1 MMNLTAAGRHSC
13 DVRLLPQPMEA
24 ATSTFALLEKARS
37 GDDEALSK
45 VFEQYRRR
53 LIVLVYFKLS
63 PQSREGVVAE
73 DVVQEVC
80 LRAFRDLDR
89 FTYRTP
95 GSFLRWLSAIADHVI
110 ADLARYRNRDC
121 RAGEEV
127 PFRSESNPLG
137 PDPADSR
144 TPSRLLREQEAV
156 DRLLAQLSRLPEDYR
171 QAILLARIEGLSTAE
186 AAERMGKSREQV
198 ALLVYR
204 AVKRLRELCVSG
216 IA

>member
-1 MMNLTAAGRHSC
+1 METAS
-13 DVRLLPQPMEA
+13 
-24 ATSTFALLEKARS
+24 STFSLLEKAKA
-37 GDDEALSK
+37 GDDKALSK

-53 LIVLVYFKLS
+53 LMVLVHFKLS
-63 PQSREGVVAE
+63 PQWRERGEVE

-89 FTYRTP
+89 FTYRST
-95 GSFLRWLSAIADHVI
+95 GSFLCWLSAIADHAI
-110 ADLARYRNRDC
+110 ADRVRYRNREC

-144 TPSRLLREQEAV
+144 TPSRLLGQQEAV
-156 DRLLAQLSRLPEDYR
+156 DRLLARLSRLPDDYR
-171 QAILLARIEGLSTAE
+171 QALLLARIEGLPTAE
-186 AAERMGKSREQV
+186 VAARMGKSREQV

-204 AVKRLRELCVSG
+204 AVKRLRELPATGV
-216 IA
+216 A